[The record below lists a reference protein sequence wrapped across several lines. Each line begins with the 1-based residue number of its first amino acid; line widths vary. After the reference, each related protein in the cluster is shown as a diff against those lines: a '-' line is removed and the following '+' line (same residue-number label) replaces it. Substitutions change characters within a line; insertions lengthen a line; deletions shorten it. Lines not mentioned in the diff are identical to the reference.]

1 MLILMQPKNS
11 VIMKKSDILL
21 NKLSEFGITSFDK
34 IWPDYIKELDLK
46 KTDAKTLIQ
55 IIASSDLSVITTGAS
70 MEQFAPMHAWRALGQ
85 LHSKESIETLLNSLI
100 EKKNQEAFWYRI
112 ELPNVIKQI
121 GGEAI
126 KQLEVFLKNEQTWED
141 KVIIINGLVEIALKD
156 QEYKN
161 QVEEIISEILK
172 KYKKNDFAFN
182 ASILN
187 AIFKLKPYNNKIV
200 REIINKDKFDYSFID
215 RPELDKFIKN
225 SKMYE

>member
-1 MLILMQPKNS
+1 
-11 VIMKKSDILL
+11 MKKTDILL
-21 NKLSEFGITSFDK
+21 KKLSEFGITSFDE

-46 KTDAKTLIQ
+46 KTDAKTLIEL
-55 IIASSDLSVITTGAS
+55 IASSDLSVITTGAS

-126 KQLEVFLKNEQTWED
+126 KQLGAFLKNEEAWED
-141 KVIIINGLVEIALKD
+141 KVVIINTLAEIALQD

-161 QVEEIISEILK
+161 QVEEIISEVLK
-172 KYKKNDFAFN
+172 KYKKNDLAFN

-187 AIFKLKPYNNKIV
+187 AIFKLKPYDNKTV